1 MLYQVNKC
9 QIELFKKSNFK
20 ILKINNGLDM
30 DIKKPRLHARVQ
42 VWRASLFAGAP
53 SLWATCKGETVTQ
66 IGIVAIL
73 TEWARLTSLLDAK
86 G

>member
-30 DIKKPRLHARVQ
+30 DH
-42 VWRASLFAGAP
+42 
-53 SLWATCKGETVTQ
+53 
-66 IGIVAIL
+66 
-73 TEWARLTSLLDAK
+73 
-86 G
+86 